1 MLHRNA
7 LKLNSFWPEAKR
19 LIRHR
24 WRNNGLVLE
33 EFSIYECDLPRIW
46 NKVLHMT
53 EVTVHVLEPNRRLD
67 AIDRKILT
75 VLQEDASLS
84 VAEIGDRVGLSST
97 PCWKRIQRL
106 EADGII
112 LRRVAL
118 VDQNKIGL
126 GISVF
131 VSVESADHSE
141 AWLRTFA
148 DAVSAMPEV
157 MEFYRMAGDVD
168 YMLRVVVADMQ
179 SYDVFYKKLISAV
192 PLKNVTSRFAMEKIK
207 SVTALPVPAA

>member
-1 MLHRNA
+1 MHPPRLLGA
-7 LKLNSFWPEAKR
+7 LDLKKYSLYDVQKD
-19 LIRHR
+19 
-24 WRNNGLVLE
+24 LV
-33 EFSIYECDLPRIW
+33 W
-46 NKVLHMT
+46 NKVLQMT
-53 EVTVHVLEPNRRLD
+53 DVTALEPNRRLD
-67 AIDRKILT
+67 AIDRKILM

-106 EADGII
+106 EADGVI

-131 VSVESADHSE
+131 VSVESADHSD
-141 AWLRTFA
+141 AWLKKFA
-148 DAVSAMPEV
+148 EAVSAMPEV

-207 SVTALPVPAA
+207 SITVLPVPPG